1 MLCAKNARR
10 GGTHE
15 RVLPL
20 CVVLT
25 ALAMTTLAAAQP
37 AVADGIRP
45 PTDHVWL
52 APDGEPLPF
61 QAIEDIRLALREGRV
76 LSREKI
82 GRGIAGA
89 ERLELEYQGTLFR
102 AAFRSTDI
110 TRIAPSAGSI
120 NKPSEYRDSSIFELA
135 AFELSLMLGLQRVPP
150 VVKREIDGVDGTLQL
165 WLEES
170 TPEDILIQ
178 QGKLRPPNVA
188 RWNQQKQVMYVFDN
202 LIGNSDRNQ
211 GNLLIDGAWN
221 IWFIDHTRAFRR
233 TSELLSGDGM
243 VACDRQLWQRLQEI
257 DPKEMRRRLD
267 PYLETKELAKLLTRH
282 QKILRLLGK
291 SIKAKGEDAVLF
303 DLQPPS
309 SPGTPHESR

>member
-1 MLCAKNARR
+1 MISSNSTHP
-10 GGTHE
+10 GGTRE
-15 RVLPL
+15 R
-20 CVVLT
+20 
-25 ALAMTTLAAAQP
+25 AWAMRAAIATCAVTLLFAP
-37 AVADGIRP
+37 APAFADGIQSRG
-45 PTDHVWL
+45 DHVWL
-52 APDGEPLPF
+52 DPEGEPLPF
-61 QAIEDIRLALREGRV
+61 QTFEGIRRALLDGRV

-89 ERLELEYQGTLFR
+89 ERLELEYEGTHFR

-120 NKPSEYRDSSIFELA
+120 HKPSEYRDSSIFELA
-135 AFELSLMLGLQRVPP
+135 AFELSLILGLQKIPP
-150 VVKREIDGVDGTLQL
+150 VVKREIDGVVGTLQL

-170 TPEDILIQ
+170 TPEDVLIQ

-202 LIGNSDRNQ
+202 LIANSDRNQ
-211 GNLLIDGAWN
+211 GNLLIDGSWN
-221 IWFIDHTRAFRR
+221 LWFIDHTRAFRR
-233 TSELLSGDGM
+233 TSELLNGDGM
-243 VACDRQLWQRLQEI
+243 VACDRQLWHRLQEI

-282 QKILRLLGK
+282 KKILRTLGK
-291 SIKAKGEDAVLF
+291 SIQEKGEDAVLF

-309 SPGTPHESR
+309 NAAAEEAP